1 MTYLL
6 DTDIFTL
13 AHHNQHGLRERLDRV
28 TAPDRVALPM
38 NTWVEVMCGRLDMV
52 RKASGSTE
60 LLRAL
65 EWLHHSMQFLAA
77 FPIIPF
83 DNEAATEYERLR
95 SNKSLKKVD
104 RGDLIAA
111 SIALAHQAT
120 LVTRNTRHFGAI
132 PWLQVTDWSK

>member
-65 EWLHHSMQFLAA
+65 
-77 FPIIPF
+77 
-83 DNEAATEYERLR
+83 
-95 SNKSLKKVD
+95 
-104 RGDLIAA
+104 
-111 SIALAHQAT
+111 
-120 LVTRNTRHFGAI
+120 
-132 PWLQVTDWSK
+132 